1 MLCFFYIACDIS
13 ITLAKQTSTIWKK
26 LFSSLLAIMLV
37 LGLLTSC
44 AGGDKPYSGYTE
56 ICDTESYR
64 ENIVSIPANF
74 TNFSIGKYTNIYA
87 SYNDS
92 ICRFSGGELDFTY
105 QNTTG
110 FSAPYYYDGYI
121 YAVSNGYLYKIDSS
135 RKGTITQISDKMDG
149 VGANCVVVNSDF
161 ALVTLHHYNENNRFS
176 VKLMRVEL
184 SSGKATELSLGS
196 EQRLYCSAGGVM
208 YVYAKETV
216 DRKTVYSLYE
226 IPTEGEPIYICDMT
240 DVGTTPRFVLEDGV
254 FYYANGMG
262 DLCGKSLITGD
273 ISTISADA
281 GIYGMG
287 EYSESGVAF
296 SEGNIFY
303 YNGYTASIESVYIPS
318 SGLSG
323 KSLVKICAPH
333 KQAVAHID
341 IDALARYTDAELSY
355 TDLSED
361 EIALK
366 ILAGDSD
373 VDIYFIS
380 SPLARK
386 LMEKNVYAPIESDV
400 VRSFN
405 ESCFDYIGDACIAEN
420 GDIALMPVSNYVLG
434 IVYPTASLEEADIK
448 REELFLHRQEASVR
462 RSMHCP
468 STARRLF
475 PKGNDGYFQAVP
487 YPRRRRIY
495 CRMHR

>member
-1 MLCFFYIACDIS
+1 MLCFFYIACDVS

-64 ENIVSIPANF
+64 ENIVSIPADF

-110 FSAPYYYDGYI
+110 FSAPYYYDGCI

-434 IVYPTASLEEADIK
+434 IVYPTASLEEADIN